1 MMSLMITHMAL
12 IVYDPDTTQ
21 CTSWIRC
28 LDSPESGVSVLVVE
42 VINECLGTEHLA
54 RVVKAHERVRDGPAE
69 TGGVICFINGIQ
81 ETLRHL

>member
-1 MMSLMITHMAL
+1 MLLMITLVEL
-12 IVYDPDTTQ
+12 IVNYPDTTQ
-21 CTSWIRC
+21 RTSWRRC

-54 RVVKAHERVRDGPAE
+54 HVEKAHERVRDGPAE